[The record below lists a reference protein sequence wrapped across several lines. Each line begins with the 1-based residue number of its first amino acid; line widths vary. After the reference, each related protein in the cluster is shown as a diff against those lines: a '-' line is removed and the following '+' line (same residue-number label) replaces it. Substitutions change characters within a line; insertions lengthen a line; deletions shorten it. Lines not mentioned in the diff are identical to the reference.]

1 MKSLKT
7 FGYTNG
13 VRFLFS
19 LFPKDRIALTNA
31 SDQKDG
37 YGAQIQRILS
47 IKGLADKSNIPF
59 HFAELKYAERQ
70 INQTIH
76 EFHGMQSQLTDFNT
90 FLSRLLSSEEIA
102 IGKSKEISLKSR
114 LFHDFSVIVK
124 EIFNVWFRDKCVL
137 ISLEDAYLFLGKS
150 HELYRSMK
158 LNRDILFNS
167 TRNGVK
173 RIEVHLRY
181 VNFAQGSERYL
192 DPNYYIENLNRIVDN
207 LLAQQKDYVITIH
220 SDFTERLPEFSTI
233 GIQRETQEYLQE
245 IGVLDSLNQPNL
257 LVLEKA
263 NALKRVIKENFR
275 NTVEFES
282 EDALMALIKMANAD
296 FLICSKSSL
305 SYVAG
310 LLNVTGEV
318 SSPRYWNEPLSTWKN
333 SSTF

>member
-31 SDQKDG
+31 SNQKDG

-47 IKGLADKSNIPF
+47 IKALADKSNISF
-59 HFAELKYAERQ
+59 HFAELKHAEKQ
-70 INQTIH
+70 ITQTIH
-76 EFHGMQSQLTDFNT
+76 EFYGMQSQLTEFNT
-90 FLSRLLSSEEIA
+90 FLSSLLGGEDISV
-102 IGKSKEISLKSR
+102 GKSKEISLKFGV
-114 LFHDFSVIVK
+114 FHDFSVIAK
-124 EIFNVWFRDKCVL
+124 EVFNVWFRDKCVL
-137 ISLEDAYLFLGKS
+137 ISLEDAYVFLRKS
-150 HELYRSMK
+150 HESYRSMK
-158 LNRDILFNS
+158 LNRDLVFNS
-167 TRNGVK
+167 TQNGVK

-192 DPNYYIENLNRIVDN
+192 DPNYYIENLNRIVDK
-207 LLAQQKDYVITIH
+207 LLSQQKDYMITIH
-220 SDFTERLPEFSTI
+220 SDFAERLPEFSTI
-233 GIQRETQEYLQE
+233 GIQNETQEYLQE
-245 IGVLDSLNQPNL
+245 IGVLDSSGNPNS

-263 NALKRVIKENFR
+263 IAFKKFIKENFR
-275 NTVEFES
+275 NTVELEG
-282 EDALMALIKMANAD
+282 EDALLALIRMANAD

-310 LLNVTGEV
+310 LLNITGEI
-318 SSPRYWNEPLSTWKN
+318 SSPRYWNEPLGTWKN